1 MTMRA
6 PAAILL
12 RAAHSHLYPGSVV
25 TAENVPAR
33 IAAPH
38 PAVIEFADG
47 SGAAATLS
55 PLADGALELAVDTY
69 VTHARHAVAA
79 RCWRLRAVDAVR
91 AGWRVERR
99 LPAT

>member
-1 MTMRA
+1 MRDA
-6 PAAILL
+6 TAGYDDARGRRDPA
-12 RAAHSHLYPGSVV
+12 
-25 TAENVPAR
+25 
-33 IAAPH
+33 AAPH

-47 SGAAATLS
+47 SGVAATLS

-79 RCWRLRAVDAVR
+79 RCWHLRAVDAAR

-99 LPAT
+99 LPAI